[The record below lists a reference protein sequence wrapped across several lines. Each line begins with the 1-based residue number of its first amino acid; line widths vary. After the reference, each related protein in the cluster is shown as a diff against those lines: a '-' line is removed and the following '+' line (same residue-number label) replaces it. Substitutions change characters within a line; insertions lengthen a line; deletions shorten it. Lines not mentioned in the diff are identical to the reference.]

1 MRVENYPFEGDIS
14 PYSTKQLSNFAYRK
28 SFSENLINEFK
39 AGKQIFVSPKG
50 MRNET
55 EARYLSDIFNYLHQ
69 NIAGNINEMFE
80 AKKLRHDLWIFKI
93 KDEFADKIAK
103 AEYVKKNRDF

>member
-1 MRVENYPFEGDIS
+1 
-14 PYSTKQLSNFAYRK
+14 
-28 SFSENLINEFK
+28 
-39 AGKQIFVSPKG
+39 

-93 KDEFADKIAK
+93 KDKFADKIAK